1 MAEIAGATLDLEAL
15 RSFMIIVQQG
25 SLAAAAEQR
34 HRTVSA
40 LSMQI
45 KRLEERLETRLL
57 IRGPRGVTPSPAGE
71 VLLREA
77 RELLR
82 QHDGLIARLTGQGL
96 SGRVRFGMPEGYAPQ
111 LVEQVLPDFL
121 ASHPNVLLEAVTAPS
136 GELARRLERGELSLI
151 VALDRPHRLAGGE
164 ALWKA
169 SPVWAAARDFSIDP
183 DSPLP
188 LAVHPLDCP
197 FRSLGVEALEARDR
211 DWYAVFTS
219 TSIHAVEKAVEVG
232 LAVSILDRQRL
243 LPSMQVLDE
252 SDGLPQLSDS
262 QACLY
267 FSRRIDAPSWPAVQA
282 LADMLRQRLAQVGP
296 WPGTRARANADPY
309 SSA

>member
-1 MAEIAGATLDLEAL
+1 MADIAGAALDLEAL
-15 RSFMIIVQQG
+15 RSFVIIVQQG

-45 KRLEERLETRLL
+45 KRLEERLDSRLL

-71 VLLREA
+71 MLLREA

-136 GELARRLERGELSLI
+136 GELARRLERGELSLA
-151 VALDRPHRLAGGE
+151 VALDRPHRLTGGE
-164 ALWKA
+164 ALWKTA
-169 SPVWAAARDFSIDP
+169 PVWAAARDFTIDP
-183 DSPLP
+183 SAPLP
-188 LAVHPLDCP
+188 LALHPLDCP
-197 FRSLGVEALEARDR
+197 FRSLGVEALEARGR
-211 DWYAVFTS
+211 AWYAVFTS
-219 TSIHAVEKAVEVG
+219 TSIHALEKAVAVG

-243 LPSMQVLDE
+243 LPSMRVLDE
-252 SDGLPQLSDS
+252 SDGLPELSES

-267 FSRRIDAPSWPAVQA
+267 FSRRIDAASWPAIQA
-282 LADMLRQRLAQVGP
+282 LADMLRERLARVGP
-296 WPGTRARANADPY
+296 WPGTRARTRADPY
-309 SSA
+309 AQ

>member
-1 MAEIAGATLDLEAL
+1 MADTAGAALDLEAL
-15 RSFMIIVQQG
+15 RSFVIIVQQG

-45 KRLEERLETRLL
+45 KRLEERLDSRLL
-57 IRGPRGVTPSPAGE
+57 IRGPRGVAPSPAGE
-71 VLLREA
+71 MLLREA

-136 GELARRLERGELSLI
+136 GELARRLERGELSLA

-164 ALWKA
+164 PLWKA
-169 SPVWAAARDFSIDP
+169 SPVWAAARDFTVDP
-183 DSPLP
+183 DAPLP
-188 LAVHPLDCP
+188 LALHPLDCP
-197 FRSLGVEALEARDR
+197 FRSLGVEALEARGR
-211 DWYAVFTS
+211 AWNAVFTS
-219 TSIHAVEKAVEVG
+219 TSIHALEQAVAVG

-243 LPSMQVLDE
+243 LLSMRVLDE
-252 SDGLPQLSDS
+252 SDGLPELSES

-267 FSRRIDAPSWPAVQA
+267 FSRRIGAASWPAIQA
-282 LADMLRQRLAQVGP
+282 LADMLRERLARVGP
-296 WPGTRARANADPY
+296 WPGTRARARADPY
-309 SSA
+309 AQ

>member
-1 MAEIAGATLDLEAL
+1 MSTPDTGGAALDLEAL
-15 RSFMIIVQQG
+15 RSFVTIVQQG

-40 LSMQI
+40 LSMQV
-45 KRLEERLETRLL
+45 KRLEARLATQLL
-57 IRGPRGVTPSPAGE
+57 VRGPRGVTPSPAGE

-82 QHDGLIARLTGQGL
+82 QHDGLVGRLTGQGL

-121 ASHPNVLLEAVTAPS
+121 ASHPSVLLEAVTAPS
-136 GELARRLERGELSLI
+136 GELARRLERGDLSLA
-151 VALDRPHRLAGGE
+151 VALDRPHRVAGGE
-164 ALWKA
+164 PLWKT
-169 SPVWAAARDFSIDP
+169 SPVWAASRDYTIDQHA
-183 DSPLP
+183 PLP
-188 LAVHPLDCP
+188 LALHPLDCP
-197 FRSLGVEALEARDR
+197 FRSLGVEALEARGR
-211 DWYAVFTS
+211 EWYAVFTS

-243 LPSMQVLDE
+243 TPSMRVLGE
-252 SDGLPQLSDS
+252 AEGLPELGES

-267 FSRRIDAPSWPAVQA
+267 FSRRIAASSWPAVEA
-282 LADMLRQRLAQVGP
+282 LAVMLRRRLSQVGP
-296 WPGTRARANADPY
+296 WHGAW
-309 SSA
+309 